1 MKAAIE
7 REESRACTIY
17 PEREQARA
25 KLNETLRF
33 MADRPAEEMGAR
45 GDQHICF
52 GR

>member
-25 KLNETLRF
+25 KLILYHGSNIFIENNTPCLR
-33 MADRPAEEMGAR
+33 
-45 GDQHICF
+45 Q
-52 GR
+52 